1 MGVRGQLSVPS
12 AVLGAEM
19 AGVSLY
25 GSFRTGLV
33 FGGGKDTAVAN
44 FGSRWGI
51 RGSAEVSEGLTASY
65 KYEGKINTTNA
76 EFGGGVG
83 HAHDEFFVDLGN
95 TRSGDSLFSSTA
107 VMDEDGVVVGTGAG
121 FLNKCTRGKP
131 FEIKRENKDKP
142 DEITGYESI
151 GAETEDNPTDGGATI
166 TCGNLID
173 EDDNSGPGGRLSY
186 VSLSGG
192 FGSITA
198 GQIWSA
204 SANHYGFAV
213 DPSVF
218 NGSFGGASGRPG
230 NTISYSSSAGDVSF
244 QIDKVTGDGERIE
257 FGASAAL
264 GPVGLGL
271 GYWSNAN
278 DKKNFTGVAISA
290 GAGGVGLS
298 IGLGNSDNDMG
309 ESKDTTVISVSG
321 ALGDSGISYGVQ
333 VVNSDIDENDQNL
346 VSLVNTLGPGASIV
360 FEHVDPGGDKESFS
374 NLALKVDF

>member
-19 AGVSLY
+19 AGPSLY
-25 GSFRTGLV
+25 GSFRAGLV
-33 FGGGKDTAVAN
+33 FGGGEATAVAN

-51 RGSAEVSEGLTASY
+51 KGSHEVSEGLTASY
-65 KYEGKINTTNA
+65 KYEGIIDTTNA
-76 EFGGGVG
+76 EFGGGAG
-83 HAHDEFFVDLGN
+83 HGHDQIFVDLN
-95 TRSGDSLFSSTA
+95 VNATSGLVDADVPGEYEF
-107 VMDEDGVVVGTGAG
+107 
-121 FLNKCTRGKP
+121 NCTRGNPYSKN
-131 FEIKRENKDKP
+131 EDDEYEAADKVTEAAIVGP
-142 DEITGYESI
+142 DL
-151 GAETEDNPTDGGATI
+151 AAVM
-166 TCGNLID
+166 CGNLID
-173 EDDNSGPGGRLSY
+173 EDADSGPGGRLSY
-186 VSLSGG
+186 ISLSGG
-192 FGSITA
+192 FGTITA

-218 NGSFGGASGRPG
+218 NGSFGGSGSRNP
-230 NTISYSSSAGDVSF
+230 NSISYSSSAGDVSF

-271 GYWSNAN
+271 GYYKNAN
-278 DKKNFTGVAISA
+278 DEENFTGFAISA

-298 IGLGNSDNDMG
+298 IGLGNSDTAEGM
-309 ESKDTTVISVSG
+309 SVDTTVISVSG

-333 VVNSDIDENDQNL
+333 VVNSDNDAKDQNL

-360 FEHVDPGGDKESFS
+360 FEHVDPGGDDESFS

>member
-1 MGVRGQLSVPS
+1 MKKLLITVCLSGLLSVPS

-19 AGVSLY
+19 AGPSLY
-25 GSFRTGLV
+25 GSFRAGLV
-33 FGGGKDTAVAN
+33 FGGGEATAVAN

-51 RGSAEVSEGLTASY
+51 KGSHEVSEGLTASY
-65 KYEGKINTTNA
+65 KYEGIIDTTNA
-76 EFGGGVG
+76 EFGGGNDKILKTATLNDDTLTSTTLSSV
-83 HAHDEFFVDLGN
+83 VDA
-95 TRSGDSLFSSTA
+95 DA
-107 VMDEDGVVVGTGAG
+107 ADDAEDKLKYVSAG
-121 FLNKCTRGKP
+121 GQ
-131 FEIKRENKDKP
+131 
-142 DEITGYESI
+142 
-151 GAETEDNPTDGGATI
+151 
-166 TCGNLID
+166 
-173 EDDNSGPGGRLSY
+173 GGRLSY

-192 FGSITA
+192 FGTIAA

-244 QIDKVTGDGERIE
+244 QIDKVTGDGEKIE
-257 FGASAAL
+257 FGASADL
-264 GPVGLGL
+264 GPVGLGV
-271 GYWSNAN
+271 GYYKNAN
-278 DKKNFTGVAISA
+278 DKENFSGFALSA

-298 IGLGNSDNDMG
+298 IGLGNSDTAKG
-309 ESKDTTVISVSG
+309 VSLDTTVISVSG

-333 VVNSDIDENDQNL
+333 VVNSDNDAKDQNL

-360 FEHVDPGGDKESFS
+360 FEHVDPGGDTESFS